1 MKMERRQGRG
11 GKKSTGLD
19 GFAQVFDLIRVAA
32 HAEDA
37 LQLQTCGGGVKLAN
51 TNDQSAREHEHR
63 KAEKGRTSGLDKLE
77 EALEEARNAD
87 SRGLPRQQLLQ
98 RHSK

>member
-1 MKMERRQGRG
+1 
-11 GKKSTGLD
+11 
-19 GFAQVFDLIRVAA
+19 
-32 HAEDA
+32 
-37 LQLQTCGGGVKLAN
+37 VKLAN